1 MICFSKC
8 FSFNFRY
15 KLNFEAAY
23 NKSIANITESL
34 DCSSCVSGPLTIQPG
49 SVVVTS
55 RIFYYEDDL
64 RIDDFKYMIA
74 NETSQRFSDEIFGS
88 GAYSPTSVAVKRIS
102 FPLTFPGI
110 DLADFDD
117 KK

>member
-1 MICFSKC
+1 
-8 FSFNFRY
+8 
-15 KLNFEAAY
+15 
-23 NKSIANITESL
+23 
-34 DCSSCVSGPLTIQPG
+34 
-49 SVVVTS
+49 
-55 RIFYYEDDL
+55 
-64 RIDDFKYMIA
+64 MIA

-88 GAYSPTSVAVKRIS
+88 GAFSPTSVAVKRIS